1 MKVVNERNDHL
12 YLTKGEKD
20 VLTQAS
26 RLLDKLARAMDREY
40 EVKWCRYDD
49 EEVWMA
55 RDIVDD
61 LLDNAE
67 DEDGE
72 DE

>member
-1 MKVVNERNDHL
+1 MKVVNERNAHL
-12 YLTKGEKD
+12 YLTKAEKD

-26 RLLDKLARAMDREY
+26 RLLDKLARAMEREY
-40 EVKWCRYDD
+40 EVGWCSYDD

-61 LLDNAE
+61 LLDHAE
-67 DEDGE
+67 DE
-72 DE
+72 